1 MKPIFGTS
9 FTRKTLQ
16 TKLLSR
22 NQTPVPRKLTNV
34 NPLSVSLQKPTLLVP
49 LLLPR
54 HFFCT
59 KHFQEVC
66 KASDTYLRRMV
77 KNSMEDGEGDL
88 MVDTPA
94 YQVWHS
100 LVSPLAPSWPL
111 HSILHHYNLPPAPTL
126 HNVGTFVIFLA
137 VLQVYLSS
145 LFVSAS
151 HPRLKPP
158 HNNRFFGRR
167 ERFAASIV
175 SIPQKSSMLSGQ
187 TRKHLPTACLNRCA
201 SPSRASSRRL
211 RCLQVRDAPDCVS
224 CGRLQVLVSARICK
238 HLKLT

>member
-1 MKPIFGTS
+1 
-9 FTRKTLQ
+9 
-16 TKLLSR
+16 
-22 NQTPVPRKLTNV
+22 
-34 NPLSVSLQKPTLLVP
+34 
-49 LLLPR
+49 
-54 HFFCT
+54 
-59 KHFQEVC
+59 
-66 KASDTYLRRMV
+66 MV

-211 RCLQVRDAPDCVS
+211 RCLQNMQTPEADVIFPMQGNVTLVED
-224 CGRLQVLVSARICK
+224 GRGSYEFRREGVHMICDPFYTVGDTK
-238 HLKLT
+238 EFDINTIVHGDRVIL